1 MKLFRRDTRSEIAI
15 AEEGSPVGPKNRAK
29 VSRRHLMERTSSG
42 SQLFRRRSISPATRR
57 RMDVALGLTEESIIS
72 SPAVLHEPKKSSRRR
87 SKPSSSVKSSP
98 VTVAEKNGSTPRSLP
113 RLTEITLPKEAEKS
127 ILRRDLMRAS
137 QTWSRSGSFSSSTKF
152 KTSKGKSKSE
162 RHLRIPDDDE
172 EPTAYD
178 SRIGNTM
185 YGSSVGIQT
194 SKSCATTKLVFKRK
208 SSEVKEKIIIPS
220 GNVTIVVT
228 DIQGST
234 SMWEQDP
241 PAMKDALDLHDG
253 IMRKCYAQHNGYEIT
268 TEGDSF
274 HLAFQHPIDALSFCL
289 QCQIMLHEAQWSQS
303 ILKLNDAKEIKDK
316 AIRGVRVRMGVH
328 HGPTV
333 SEVHTMTQRTHF
345 RGETVDLAKAVEASA
360 HGGQVVLTLETWRN
374 VSGMAERYLG
384 SPQVID
390 LGLHELEG
398 KMGENFTAHL
408 VQLVPKRF
416 AFDYFLFRG
425 MRDVYDNR
433 TPTGRSFPALE
444 SKKQL
449 SAAFNDAP
457 YVKKKVTILFAH
469 TIIDTK
475 GLRDDE
481 ITHHTEKIG
490 RTVRYIL
497 NKDTV
502 NGYECQE
509 DNGVWMLAF
518 HSVGSAIIF
527 GLNLLKKLEHA
538 PANVKVGIN
547 SGRFTTMGPHKV
559 TGRADYFGPIV
570 NRCKYKILS
579 PISYEN
585 GCDPH

>member
-1 MKLFRRDTRSEIAI
+1 M
-15 AEEGSPVGPKNRAK
+15 EEGSPVGPKTRAK

-42 SQLFRRRSISPATRR
+42 SQLLHRRRSISPATRR

-87 SKPSSSVKSSP
+87 ATPSSSIKSNP
-98 VTVAEKNGSTPRSLP
+98 VTMAEKNGSTPRQIA
-113 RLTEITLPKEAEKS
+113 RLTEIRLPKEAEKS
-127 ILRRDLMRAS
+127 ILKRDVMLRS
-137 QTWSRSGSFSSSTKF
+137 QSWSKRGSSSSSVRF
-152 KTSKGKSKSE
+152 QSMRGKNRSA
-162 RHLRIPDDDE
+162 RHLQVPEDEE
-172 EPTAYD
+172 EPTICD
-178 SRIGNTM
+178 SRIDNTM
-185 YGSSVGIQT
+185 YDSSVGIQT
-194 SKSCATTKLVFKRK
+194 SQSYATTKLVFKRK
-208 SSEVKEKIIIPS
+208 SNEIKEKITIPS
-220 GNVTIVVT
+220 GDVTIVIT

-241 PAMKDALDLHDG
+241 PAMKDALDLHDK
-253 IMRKCYAQHNGYEIT
+253 IIRKCYAQHLAYEIT

-289 QCQIMLHEAQWSQS
+289 QCQIMLYEAEWSQT
-303 ILKLNDAKEIKDK
+303 ILKLKDAKEIKHQ

-345 RGETVDLAKAVEASA
+345 RGETVDLAKAVEASS
-360 HGGQVVLTLETWRN
+360 HGGQIVLTLETWRN

-398 KMGENFTAHL
+398 KNDESFTAHL

-433 TPTGRSFPALE
+433 TPTGRNFPALE
-444 SKKQL
+444 TKKQL

-469 TIIDTK
+469 TILDTK
-475 GLRDDE
+475 GLKDEE

-518 HSVGSAIIF
+518 HSVGSAILF

-538 PANVKVGIN
+538 PANMKVGIN

-570 NRCKYKILS
+570 NRCKYKLWVKFSIL
-579 PISYEN
+579 
-585 GCDPH
+585 